1 MDALLEER
9 MQSSPAVVVDAVIIE
24 ALHEPEALFGSDK
37 INLLD
42 ARIRSGRDH
51 AKQALVVIVQAVDR
65 RFMVQIRSK
74 LVVDPEFTLVL
85 HGIEPKVEARN
96 FGKGFER
103 S

>member
-1 MDALLEER
+1 MQGAL
-9 MQSSPAVVVDAVIIE
+9 AVVVDAFIVE
-24 ALHEPEALFGSDK
+24 ALQKLKALFGSDK

-42 ARIRSGRDH
+42 TRIRSGRDH
-51 AKQALVVIVQAVDR
+51 TKQALVVIVQAVDR

-74 LVVDPEFTLVL
+74 LVVDPEFALML

-103 S
+103 G